1 MAKDTTRDRNGSK
14 PLTPAVLH
22 TLLALAN
29 GPLHGYA
36 ISQEV
41 DSATEGQV
49 RMGPGTLYG
58 SLQRMQASGYV
69 QQAASIEVS
78 GGPHAERRRY
88 YELTPAGRVALEAEA
103 RRLEKVVDL
112 ARSRAVLESS

>member
-1 MAKDTTRDRNGSK
+1 MGQDEKGREVSK

-22 TLLALAN
+22 TLLALAS
-29 GPLHGYA
+29 GPRHGYA

-41 DSATEGQV
+41 EQASEGQV

-58 SLQRMQASGYV
+58 SLQRMQTSGLV
-69 QQAASIEVS
+69 RQAKSIADQ

-88 YELTPAGRVALEAEA
+88 YELTSAGWAALRSEA

-112 ARSRAVLESS
+112 ARARAVLGNS